1 MKKPEKKETEK
12 KGKKFHTLRHQ
23 ISMIFTAVLLFS
35 IVTITVINGFFL
47 EKYYISQKVE
57 MLLQAEATL
66 SKLDIEAILEN
77 GDVSV
82 ADEIGRDS
90 ARNNFSWV
98 ITDEANSFEYGWGES
113 KDMLRVRLFGYIYNL
128 EQDKPKG
135 KILRKSE
142 HCTIQQIHDRF
153 AGMDYV
159 ECWGQFDNGYY
170 YLIRTPLESI
180 RESAG
185 ISNKFYFFVGI
196 VIVLLPSAE

>member
-82 ADEIGRDS
+82 ADEK
-90 ARNNFSWV
+90 
-98 ITDEANSFEYGWGES
+98 TSFKIYDHMVKVNGVFYAAGEN
-113 KDMLRVRLFGYIYNL
+113 V
-128 EQDKPKG
+128 P
-135 KILRKSE
+135 
-142 HCTIQQIHDRF
+142 
-153 AGMDYV
+153 V
-159 ECWGQFDNGYY
+159 
-170 YLIRTPLESI
+170 
-180 RESAG
+180 
-185 ISNKFYFFVGI
+185 
-196 VIVLLPSAE
+196 